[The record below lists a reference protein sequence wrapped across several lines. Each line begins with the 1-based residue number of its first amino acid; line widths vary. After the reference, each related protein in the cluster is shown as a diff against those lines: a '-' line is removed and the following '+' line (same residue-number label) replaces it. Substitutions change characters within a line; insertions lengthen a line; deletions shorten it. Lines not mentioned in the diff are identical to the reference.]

1 MSFGDDDPWVGLV
14 AQARRAIQRN
24 GVAGMTVI
32 QLSACLEVPLE
43 TAERLMAALKSELKQ
58 HDARY
63 EWRGTWK
70 TR

>member
-1 MSFGDDDPWVGLV
+1 
-14 AQARRAIQRN
+14 
-24 GVAGMTVI
+24 MTVI

-70 TR
+70 NR